1 MANLQYFILFCSQ
14 ELKKMFIKQNKK
26 YVKIVLPLACIVA
39 LMISWC
45 SFTRSI
51 PDEIHMIQGKETVF
65 EGNLPI
71 QADIIEEN
79 INKAFKPM
87 KMIAEKIPTVAI
99 CGMGKSINNL
109 AKEIIKDEEEY
120 IKMEQMKVLGLNEEI
135 LNCRSALTL
144 LEELNKMF
152 SEIDTESISNLKKRI
167 KYCKNP
173 MDANFGKTEQPFRSS
188 GVRVSVQTA

>member
-1 MANLQYFILFCSQ
+1 MKARF
-14 ELKKMFIKQNKK
+14 
-26 YVKIVLPLACIVA
+26 
-39 LMISWC
+39 
-45 SFTRSI
+45 
-51 PDEIHMIQGKETVF
+51 QGLR
-65 EGNLPI
+65 G
-71 QADIIEEN
+71 DIIEEN

-109 AKEIIKDEEEY
+109 AKEIIKAEEEY

-144 LEELNKMF
+144 EELNKMF
-152 SEIDTESISNLKKRI
+152 SEIDTEIINTESISNLKKRI

-173 MDANFGKTEQPFRSS
+173 MERKQLEQKLNVLYKEQKGKRKN
-188 GVRVSVQTA
+188 VKNK

>member
-1 MANLQYFILFCSQ
+1 MKARF
-14 ELKKMFIKQNKK
+14 
-26 YVKIVLPLACIVA
+26 
-39 LMISWC
+39 
-45 SFTRSI
+45 
-51 PDEIHMIQGKETVF
+51 QGLR
-65 EGNLPI
+65 G
-71 QADIIEEN
+71 DIIEGN

-109 AKEIIKDEEEY
+109 AKEIIKAEEEY

-144 LEELNKMF
+144 EELNKMF
-152 SEIDTESISNLKKRI
+152 SEIDTEIIDTENISNLKKRI

-173 MDANFGKTEQPFRSS
+173 MEQKQLEQRLN
-188 GVRVSVQTA
+188 VLYKEQKRKRKNVKNK

>member
-1 MANLQYFILFCSQ
+1 MKARF
-14 ELKKMFIKQNKK
+14 
-26 YVKIVLPLACIVA
+26 
-39 LMISWC
+39 
-45 SFTRSI
+45 
-51 PDEIHMIQGKETVF
+51 QGLR
-65 EGNLPI
+65 G
-71 QADIIEEN
+71 DIIEEN

-152 SEIDTESISNLKKRI
+152 SEIDTEIIDTESISNLKKRI

-173 MDANFGKTEQPFRSS
+173 MERKQLEQRLN
-188 GVRVSVQTA
+188 VLYKEQKKEEKKC

>member
-1 MANLQYFILFCSQ
+1 MKARF
-14 ELKKMFIKQNKK
+14 
-26 YVKIVLPLACIVA
+26 
-39 LMISWC
+39 
-45 SFTRSI
+45 
-51 PDEIHMIQGKETVF
+51 QGLR
-65 EGNLPI
+65 G
-71 QADIIEEN
+71 DIIEKN

-152 SEIDTESISNLKKRI
+152 SEIDTEIIDTESISNLKKRI

-173 MDANFGKTEQPFRSS
+173 MERKQLEQRLN
-188 GVRVSVQTA
+188 VLYKEQKRKRKNVKNK

>member
-1 MANLQYFILFCSQ
+1 M
-14 ELKKMFIKQNKK
+14 
-26 YVKIVLPLACIVA
+26 
-39 LMISWC
+39 
-45 SFTRSI
+45 R
-51 PDEIHMIQGKETVF
+51 G
-65 EGNLPI
+65 
-71 QADIIEEN
+71 DIIEEN

-152 SEIDTESISNLKKRI
+152 SEIDTEIIDTESISNLKKRI

-173 MDANFGKTEQPFRSS
+173 MERKQLEQRLN
-188 GVRVSVQTA
+188 VLYKEQKRKRKNVKNK

>member
-1 MANLQYFILFCSQ
+1 M
-14 ELKKMFIKQNKK
+14 
-26 YVKIVLPLACIVA
+26 
-39 LMISWC
+39 
-45 SFTRSI
+45 R
-51 PDEIHMIQGKETVF
+51 G
-65 EGNLPI
+65 
-71 QADIIEEN
+71 DIIEEN

-109 AKEIIKDEEEY
+109 AKEIIKAEEEY

-135 LNCRSALTL
+135 LNCKSPLT

-152 SEIDTESISNLKKRI
+152 SEIDTEIIGTESISNLKKRI

-173 MDANFGKTEQPFRSS
+173 MERKQLEQKLNVLYKEQKGKRKN
-188 GVRVSVQTA
+188 VKNK

>member
-1 MANLQYFILFCSQ
+1 
-14 ELKKMFIKQNKK
+14 
-26 YVKIVLPLACIVA
+26 
-39 LMISWC
+39 
-45 SFTRSI
+45 
-51 PDEIHMIQGKETVF
+51 
-65 EGNLPI
+65 
-71 QADIIEEN
+71 
-79 INKAFKPM
+79 M

-152 SEIDTESISNLKKRI
+152 SEIDTEIIDTESISNLKKRI

-173 MDANFGKTEQPFRSS
+173 MERKQLEQRLN
-188 GVRVSVQTA
+188 VLYKEQKRKRKNVKNK

>member
-1 MANLQYFILFCSQ
+1 MKARF
-14 ELKKMFIKQNKK
+14 
-26 YVKIVLPLACIVA
+26 
-39 LMISWC
+39 
-45 SFTRSI
+45 
-51 PDEIHMIQGKETVF
+51 QGLR
-65 EGNLPI
+65 G
-71 QADIIEEN
+71 DIIEKN

-99 CGMGKSINNL
+99 CGMGKPINNL
-109 AKEIIKDEEEY
+109 AKEIIKAEEEY

-152 SEIDTESISNLKKRI
+152 SEIDTEIIDTESISNLKKRI

-173 MDANFGKTEQPFRSS
+173 MEQKQLEQRLN
-188 GVRVSVQTA
+188 VLYKEQKRKRKNVKNK